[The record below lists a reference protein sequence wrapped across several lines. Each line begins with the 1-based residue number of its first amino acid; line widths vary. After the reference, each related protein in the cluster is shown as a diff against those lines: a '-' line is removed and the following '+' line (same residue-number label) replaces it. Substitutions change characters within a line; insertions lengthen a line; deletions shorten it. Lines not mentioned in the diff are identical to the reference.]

1 MTDRS
6 FVDTNIWVYAV
17 DSADPDKQARA
28 RAVLAPSSDK
38 DLVTSAQ
45 VLGEFYAVV
54 TRKFADRVSEAE
66 AREMVERMA
75 RLPVVPIDASLVS
88 EAITGSREWQIPYWD
103 ALILAAAETSGCHRL
118 LSEDL
123 SDGRAYGSVT
133 VEDPFG
139 G

>member
-17 DSADPDKQARA
+17 DAADPAKQARA
-28 RAVLAPSSDK
+28 RSVLEPSGNR

-45 VLGEFYAVV
+45 VLGEFYWTV
-54 TRKFADRVSEAE
+54 TRKFADRVSESD
-66 AREMVERMA
+66 AREMVDRMA
-75 RLPVVPIDASLVS
+75 RLPVVPIDARLVS
-88 EAITGSREWQIPYWD
+88 EAIAGSREWQVSYWD
-103 ALILAAAETSGCHRL
+103 ALILAAAETSGCQRL

-123 SDGRAYGSVT
+123 SDGRAYRSVT
-133 VEDPFG
+133 VENPFG